1 MESAF
6 ARLFRTSKLASYD
19 RSIKQVYATYPEA
32 FAQGDWGLKRPV
44 PKKVTTRLVTIESI
58 DSKEQIMQLESANRQ
73 YMTVNAWKENFTN
86 SHSPGVSALDSLMQG
101 VFNMHVSP
109 DPRDGSESSEATGT
123 RAPPRSLGLMT
134 RSEWRQFLEEA
145 RLRRA
150 EWKNALEEGL
160 FAPEETLSFMNATN
174 LYNATGDGVH
184 RLPTYHDYVSASED
198 LQVQG
203 RVLNRM
209 AAGFA
214 VAVQGIVAYLPVQ
227 GHSQEVGFQYRD
239 VKTFYVHSASF
250 DSQGRPDVHLGIRPR
265 GARESLAVFDS
276 GSKSSFAYSKQ
287 PDGAAGVKSEHLLRI
302 RSMLRLNNTLVGGQA
317 PSEGTGSNE
326 VPGNKPAGGSDPV
339 SDALDLLNKTRH

>member
-6 ARLFRTSKLASYD
+6 SRLFRTSKLASYD
-19 RSIKQVYATYPEA
+19 RGIKQVYATYPEA
-32 FAQGDWGLKRPV
+32 FAQGEWGLKRSV
-44 PKKVTTRLVTIESI
+44 PKKVTTRLVTIGSI
-58 DSKEQIMQLESANRQ
+58 DSKEQITQLESANRQ
-73 YMTVNAWKENFTN
+73 YMMVNAWKENFTN
-86 SHSPGVSALDSLMQG
+86 SHSPGVSCPENVAQG
-101 VFNMHVSP
+101 MFNMHMSP
-109 DPRDGSESSEATGT
+109 DPRDGSEGSETSGT
-123 RAPPRSLGLMT
+123 RAPPRSLGLMS
-134 RSEWRQFLEEA
+134 RSEWKRFLEEA

-150 EWKNALEEGL
+150 EWKHALEEGH

-203 RVLNRM
+203 RVLNRV

-227 GHSQEVGFQYRD
+227 GHSQEIGFQYRD

-250 DSQGRPDVHLGIRPR
+250 DTQGRPDVLLGTRPR

-276 GSKSSFAYSKQ
+276 GPKSSFAYSK
-287 PDGAAGVKSEHLLRI
+287 PSGSAAGVKSEHLLRI
-302 RSMLRLNNTLVGGQA
+302 RSMLRLNNTLVGGQ
-317 PSEGTGSNE
+317 PSSDGGD
-326 VPGNKPAGGSDPV
+326 VLGDKPTEGSDSI
-339 SDALDLLNKTRH
+339 SDALDLLNKTRR